1 MERSGANG
9 VDDNPWGVMHMTS
22 EEKLASCK
30 IMASNL
36 STLREKAKLT
46 QDELADRLGLSRQ
59 TISAIENEKR
69 HMQWSTFSVLIM
81 FFARNQ
87 EIYQIMIAMGI
98 INNNI
103 EQMFNID

>member
-1 MERSGANG
+1 MS
-9 VDDNPWGVMHMTS
+9 S
-22 EEKLASCK
+22 EERQLLCK

-69 HMQWSTFSVLIM
+69 DLQWSTFSVLLM
-81 FFARNQ
+81 FFASDA
-87 EIYQIMIAMGI
+87 EIKQIMIAMNI
-98 INNNI
+98 IN
-103 EQMFNID
+103 EAVERAFNIRNK